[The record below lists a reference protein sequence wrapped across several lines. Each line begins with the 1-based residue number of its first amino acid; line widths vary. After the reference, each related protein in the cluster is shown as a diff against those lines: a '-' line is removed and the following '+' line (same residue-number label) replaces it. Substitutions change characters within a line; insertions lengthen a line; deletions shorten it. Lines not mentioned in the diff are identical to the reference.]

1 MGDVNCELP
10 TSNAWI
16 SRPVGTRRLMMLTLT
31 YLTTNEKNVIELI
44 TPSLKLFTT
53 HCRLGHTVLGALVH
67 CGPLWWQS
75 NKAILFYYTQDLISV
90 SGYRGQIRFHFQF

>member
-10 TSNAWI
+10 TSNAWF

-31 YLTTNEKNVIELI
+31 YLTTDEKNVIELI

-53 HCRLGHTVLGALVH
+53 HSRLGHMVLGALVH
-67 CGPLWWQS
+67 CGPLCVAKQ
-75 NKAILFYYTQDLISV
+75 
-90 SGYRGQIRFHFQF
+90 